1 VIEEVIR
8 IAVEAGGIIQAA
20 YREGLHT
27 KVKEGNEPVTQADRE
42 ADAYLRRSLEALV
55 PAGWLSEESADDL
68 SRLQHSRV
76 WVVDPLDGTKEFIR
90 GLPEYAVSIALVEDG
105 RPILGLIHNPTTE
118 DTFWSCRGEGTF
130 RNGTRLRVRES
141 RVLLASRT
149 EVDEGEFEP
158 FRDSWTVRP
167 CGSIAY
173 KLALV
178 SAGEGAGTLSRGP
191 KREWDVCAGSM
202 LVEEAGG
209 VVTDALG
216 APLRF
221 NRAPPRTSG
230 VLAAAPRAHRLLLSA
245 ARKVGMAD
253 RPDVAP

>member
-1 VIEEVIR
+1 MIQEVIR
-8 IAVEAGGIIQAA
+8 IAAEAGDIIQAA
-20 YREGLHT
+20 YREGLHPT
-27 KVKEGNEPVTQADRE
+27 LKEGAEPVTLADRE
-42 ADAYLRRSLEALV
+42 ADAHLRRRLQAFA
-55 PAGWLSEESADDL
+55 PAGWLSEESADDR
-68 SRLQHSRV
+68 SRLECSRV

-105 RPILGLIHNPTTE
+105 RPILGLIHNPATNE
-118 DTFWSCRGEGTF
+118 TFWSCRGTGTF

-149 EVDEGEFEP
+149 EADEGEFEP
-158 FRDSWTVRP
+158 FQEGWTVRR

-173 KLALV
+173 KMALV
-178 SAGEGAGTLSRGP
+178 SAGQGAGTLSRGP
-191 KREWDVCAGSM
+191 KREWDVCAGSI

-221 NRAPPRTSG
+221 NRAPPRTAG
-230 VLAAAPRAHRLLLSA
+230 VLAAAPRAHRRLLSA
-245 ARKVGMAD
+245 ARAVGMAD
-253 RPDVAP
+253 RPGLAP